1 MILQFPAP
9 PAPAAPLD
17 LIDVRDTLLMLS
29 LTCAL
34 IASPKMPVERAR
46 EAARLA
52 QQTADAYAEVVASLI
67 EQGAAQ

>member
-1 MILQFPAP
+1 MILQFPVP

-17 LIDVRDTLLMLS
+17 LTDVRDTLLMLS

-52 QQTADAYAEVVASLI
+52 QHTADAYAEIVSGLI
-67 EQGAAQ
+67 EQGYAQ

>member
-9 PAPAAPLD
+9 APVAQPD
-17 LIDVRDTLLMLS
+17 LADVRDTLLMLS
-29 LTCAL
+29 LTLAF

-52 QQTADAYAEVVASLI
+52 QNTAAAYADIVSALI
-67 EQGAAQ
+67 KQGGGL